1 MKKLIVTTAVL
12 ILGTLFA
19 ACGGAAG
26 DSAKTFAEKKLD
38 GNVTVTLSNSAGKL
52 MNGEQDLVL
61 QFTDGDGKPVEI
73 KAAALNFNMPAMGS
87 MAEMNDAATLTT
99 TDTPGKFT
107 GNVKLQMA
115 GEWQAQISY
124 EGTQNGNTTISTTA
138 Y

>member
-1 MKKLIVTTAVL
+1 MKKLIYLTAIL
-12 ILGTLFA
+12 ILGTFIA
-19 ACGGAAG
+19 ACGGSA
-26 DSAKTFAEKKLD
+26 DSAKKFAEKKVD
-38 GNVTVTLSNSAGKL
+38 GNLTVTISNSAGKL

-61 QFTDGDGKPVEI
+61 QFTDGNGKPVEI
-73 KAAALNFNMPAMGS
+73 KAASLNFNMPAMGS

-124 EGTQNGNTTISTTA
+124 EGAQNGKTSISTTA